1 MNNKIIL
8 SLALFVLC
16 SASIMGQTFT
26 QSPVEGQPHLRLL
39 HLSHYDRYG
48 NVQVGELIC
57 NKAIANDLIEIFREL
72 YNAQYRIE
80 RMETVDKYD
89 GDDERSM
96 TANNTSCY
104 NYRPKTGNKSE
115 LSMHARGL
123 AIDIN
128 PLYNPYIH
136 HRTGRIAPLAGKPYV
151 TNRDKVKEPWPGAFI
166 KKDDLIYKLFIKH
179 GFTWG
184 GNWRSCK
191 DYQHFE
197 KKVQK

>member
-1 MNNKIIL
+1 MKDKIIL

-16 SASIMGQTFT
+16 SVAMMGQTFT

-39 HLSHYDRYG
+39 RLSHYDRNG
-48 NVQVGELIC
+48 NPQVGELVC
-57 NKAIANDLIEIFREL
+57 NRSIANDLIEIFREL
-72 YNAQYRIE
+72 YKARYRIE
-80 RMETVDKYD
+80 RMETTDKYD

-104 NYRPKTGNKSE
+104 NYRPMTGSQTK
-115 LSMHARGL
+115 LSKHALGL

-136 HRTGRIAPLAGKPYV
+136 HRTGRIAPLAGKPYA
-151 TNRDKVKEPWPGAFI
+151 TNRDKMKEPWPGAFI
-166 KKDDLIYKLFIKH
+166 KKGDLIYRLFTSH

-184 GNWRSCK
+184 GNWKSCK

-197 KKVQK
+197 K

>member
-1 MNNKIIL
+1 MKIKFIL
-8 SLALFVLC
+8 SLVLFVLC
-16 SASIMGQTFT
+16 SCTLTAQTFT
-26 QSPVEGQPHLRLL
+26 QAPVDGQPHLRLL
-39 HLSHYDRYG
+39 RLSHYDRNG
-48 NVQVGELIC
+48 NPQVGELVC
-57 NKAIANDLIEIFREL
+57 NKSIANDLIEIFREL
-72 YNAQYRIE
+72 YKAKYRIE

-104 NYRPKTGNKSE
+104 NYRPMTGSQKK
-115 LSMHARGL
+115 LSKHALGL

-151 TNRDKVKEPWPGAFI
+151 TNRDKTKEPWPGAFI
-166 KKDDLIYKLFIKH
+166 KKNDLIYRLFTNH

-197 KKVQK
+197 K

>member
-1 MNNKIIL
+1 MKRSLHLIIL
-8 SLALFVLC
+8 LC
-16 SASIMGQTFT
+16 GLLWSVGCAAQTFT
-26 QSPVEGQPHLRLL
+26 QEAVKDMPHLRLL
-39 HLSHYDRYG
+39 HLSHYDKDG
-48 NVQVGELIC
+48 KVQVGELIC
-57 NKAIANDLIEIFREL
+57 NKAIAADLIEIFREL
-72 YNAQYRIE
+72 YKAQYRIE
-80 RMETVDKYD
+80 RMETIDKYG

-104 NYRPKTGNKSE
+104 NYRLKTGNKKE

-136 HRTGRIAPLAGKPYV
+136 HRTGRIAPVAGKAWV
-151 TNRDKVKEPWPGAFI
+151 NNREKLKEPWPGALI
-166 KKDDLIYKLFIKH
+166 KKGDLIHTLFLKH

-184 GNWRSCK
+184 GSWRSCK

-197 KKVQK
+197 KPLP

>member
-1 MNNKIIL
+1 MKIKFIL
-8 SLALFVLC
+8 SLVLFVLC
-16 SASIMGQTFT
+16 SCTLTAQTFT
-26 QSPVEGQPHLRLL
+26 QAPVDGQPHLRLL
-39 HLSHYDRYG
+39 RLSHYDRNG
-48 NVQVGELIC
+48 NPQVGELVC
-57 NKAIANDLIEIFREL
+57 NKSIANDLIEIFREL
-72 YNAQYRIE
+72 YKAKYRIE

-104 NYRPKTGNKSE
+104 NYRPMTGSQKK
-115 LSMHARGL
+115 LSKHALGL

-136 HRTGRIAPLAGKPYV
+136 HRTGRIAPLAGKSYA
-151 TNRDKVKEPWPGAFI
+151 TNRDKTKEPWPGAFI
-166 KKDDLIYKLFIKH
+166 KKNDLIYRLFTQH

-184 GNWRSCK
+184 GNWKSCK

-197 KKVQK
+197 K

>member
-1 MNNKIIL
+1 MKIKFIL
-8 SLALFVLC
+8 SLVLFVLC
-16 SASIMGQTFT
+16 SCTLTAQTFT
-26 QSPVEGQPHLRLL
+26 QAPVDGQPHLRLL
-39 HLSHYDRYG
+39 RLSHYDRNG
-48 NVQVGELIC
+48 NPQVGELVC
-57 NKAIANDLIEIFREL
+57 NKSIANDLIEIFREL
-72 YNAQYRIE
+72 YKAKYRIE

-104 NYRPKTGNKSE
+104 NYRPMTGSQKK
-115 LSMHARGL
+115 LSKHALGL

-136 HRTGRIAPLAGKPYV
+136 HRTGRIAPQAGKPYV
-151 TNRDKVKEPWPGAFI
+151 TNRDKTKEPWPGAFI
-166 KKDDLIYKLFIKH
+166 KKNDLIYRLFTQR

-197 KKVQK
+197 K

>member
-1 MNNKIIL
+1 MKIKFIL
-8 SLALFVLC
+8 SLVLFVLC
-16 SASIMGQTFT
+16 SCTLTAQTFT
-26 QSPVEGQPHLRLL
+26 QAPVDGQPHLRLL
-39 HLSHYDRYG
+39 HLSHYDRNG
-48 NVQVGELIC
+48 NPQVGELVC
-57 NKAIANDLIEIFREL
+57 NKSIANDLIEIFREL
-72 YNAQYRIE
+72 YKAKYRIE

-104 NYRPKTGNKSE
+104 NYRPMTGSQKK
-115 LSMHARGL
+115 LSKHALGL

-151 TNRDKVKEPWPGAFI
+151 TNRDKAKEPWPGAFI
-166 KKDDLIYKLFIKH
+166 KKNDLIYRLFTQH

-184 GNWRSCK
+184 GNWKSCK

-197 KKVQK
+197 K

>member
-1 MNNKIIL
+1 MKDKIIL

-16 SASIMGQTFT
+16 SVAVMGQTFT

-39 HLSHYDRYG
+39 KLSHYDRNG
-48 NVQVGELIC
+48 NPQVGELVC
-57 NKAIANDLIEIFREL
+57 NKSIANDLIEIFREL
-72 YNAQYRIE
+72 YKARYRIE
-80 RMETVDKYD
+80 RMETIDKYS

-104 NYRPKTGNKSE
+104 NYRPMTGSQTK
-115 LSMHARGL
+115 LSKHALGL

-136 HRTGRIAPLAGKPYV
+136 HRTGRIAPLAGKPYA
-151 TNRDKVKEPWPGAFI
+151 TNRDKANEPWPGAFI
-166 KKDDLIYKLFIKH
+166 KKGDLIYRLFTSH

-184 GNWRSCK
+184 GNWKSCK

-197 KKVQK
+197 K

>member
-1 MNNKIIL
+1 
-8 SLALFVLC
+8 
-16 SASIMGQTFT
+16 MGSQAQTFT
-26 QSPVEGQPHLRLL
+26 QSPVTGQPHLRLL
-39 HLSHYDRYG
+39 RLSHYDRNG

-57 NKAIANDLIEIFREL
+57 NEAIANDLIDIFREL
-72 YNAQYRIE
+72 YKVQYRIE
-80 RMETVDKYD
+80 RMETIDKYD

-104 NYRPKTGNKSE
+104 NYRLKTGNKKE

-136 HRTGRIAPLAGKPYV
+136 HRTGRIAPAAGKPYV
-151 TNRDKVKEPWPGAFI
+151 NDRDKANEPWPGAFI
-166 KKDDLIYKLFIKH
+166 RKGDTIHTLFLKH

-184 GNWRSCK
+184 GSWRSCK

-197 KKVQK
+197 KALK